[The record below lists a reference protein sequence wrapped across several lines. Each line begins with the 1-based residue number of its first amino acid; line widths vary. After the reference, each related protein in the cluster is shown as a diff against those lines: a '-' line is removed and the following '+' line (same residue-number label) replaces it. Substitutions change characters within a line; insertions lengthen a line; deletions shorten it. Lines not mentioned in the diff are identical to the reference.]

1 VTVIS
6 FLFSIRIYNF
16 GIESCI
22 NNYSKILKENLSP
35 IIKLQDMQEAYIVA
49 GYRTAVTKSK
59 KGAFRFTRPDDLA
72 IDLIKGLLATVPQ
85 LDVKRID
92 DVIVGN
98 AVPEAEQ
105 GLQVGRM
112 ISAQAV
118 GIHAPGITINRYC
131 ASGLESIAIASAKIR
146 SGMAE
151 CIIAGGVESMS
162 MVPTAGWKTSPAY
175 SIAKDNP
182 DYYVSMGL
190 TAEAVANEY
199 KVSREDQDAFSYQSH
214 LKAGNAIKEGY
225 FKSGILP
232 IEIEEVYL
240 DEKGKKQKRKFTVD
254 TDEGVRADTSLESLA
269 KLKPAFS
276 LGGSV
281 TAGNS
286 SQTSDGA
293 AFVIVMSERMIK
305 ELGLKPIARLV
316 NCASAGVHPRIMG
329 IGPVEAIPKV
339 LKQSGMSLGDIDLF
353 ELNEAFASQSLA
365 VIRTLE
371 LDSSK
376 VNINGGAIA
385 LGHPLGCTGCKL
397 TIQLVNDM
405 KRLGKKYGI
414 VTACVGGGQGIA
426 AVIENID

>member
-1 VTVIS
+1 
-6 FLFSIRIYNF
+6 
-16 GIESCI
+16 
-22 NNYSKILKENLSP
+22 
-35 IIKLQDMQEAYIVA
+35 MQEAYIVA
-49 GYRTAVTKSK
+49 GFRTAITKSK
-59 KGAFRFTRPDDLA
+59 KGGFRFTRPDDLA
-72 IDLIKGLLATVPQ
+72 IEVIKGLLASIPQ
-85 LDVKRID
+85 LDPKRID

-112 ISAQAV
+112 ISAKAV

-131 ASGLESIAIASAKIR
+131 ASGLESIAMATAKIR

-175 SIAKDNP
+175 SIASEAP
-182 DYYVSMGL
+182 DFYLNMGL
-190 TAEAVANEY
+190 TAEAVASEFNI
-199 KVSREDQDAFSYQSH
+199 SRTDQDEFSYQSH
-214 LKAGNAIKEGY
+214 LKAGNAIKSGF
-225 FKSGILP
+225 FKTGILP
-232 IEIEEVYL
+232 ITVPEIYL
-240 DEKGKKQKRKFTVD
+240 DANGKKQQRSFIVD
-254 TDEGVRADTSLESLA
+254 TDEGVRADTTPEGLA
-269 KLKPAFS
+269 KLKPVFAM
-276 LGGSV
+276 GGSI

-293 AFVIVMSERMIK
+293 AFTIVMSERMIN
-305 ELGLKPIARLV
+305 ELGLKPIARMV

-329 IGPVEAIPKV
+329 VGPIEAVPKV
-339 LKQSGMSLGDIDLF
+339 LKQAGMSLADIDLL

-365 VIRTLE
+365 VIRALQ
-371 LDSSK
+371 LNKDI

-397 TIQLVNDM
+397 TIQLINDM
-405 KRLGKKYGI
+405 KRLQKKYGI

-426 AVIENID
+426 GIIENIN